1 MSHPSIRLWRHTW
14 DPWKT
19 SVPFYSCTQI
29 SLYISREV
37 CVMNNVFTWFLRQ
50 INTWMFVIPIGREV
64 TRHVPRS
71 QQDPESWV
79 PELQDS
85 GPWTILD
92 PLFSFARGIL
102 EILDPVATTLMWDPI
117 DLGYQTE
124 SRSRK
129 VTVGRSWG
137 SWILKIRY
145 IEKIGSCSPHSC
157 RLAGRQGAA
166 WTWVPV
172 RISATHWFNYSVLT

>member
-1 MSHPSIRLWRHTW
+1 MSHPSIRLWRHAW
-14 DPWKT
+14 NPWKT

-37 CVMNNVFTWFLRQ
+37 CVMNNVLTWFLRQ
-50 INTWMFVIPIGREV
+50 INTWMFVIPIGRQV

-92 PLFSFARGIL
+92 LLFPFARGIL

-137 SWILKIRY
+137 SWILLGQVVVGPCGSGIVHNNNAQHCILKIRY
-145 IEKIGSCSPHSC
+145 IEKN
-157 RLAGRQGAA
+157 
-166 WTWVPV
+166 
-172 RISATHWFNYSVLT
+172 WFLFPT